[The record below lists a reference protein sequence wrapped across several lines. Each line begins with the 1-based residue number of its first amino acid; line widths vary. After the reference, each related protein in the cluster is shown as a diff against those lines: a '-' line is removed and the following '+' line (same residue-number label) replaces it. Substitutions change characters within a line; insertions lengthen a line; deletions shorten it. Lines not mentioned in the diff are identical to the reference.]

1 IFEKEKE
8 AQELVEKLDAKV
20 KESKE
25 VINNKRVLFLNVDD
39 KGIKS
44 YGASG
49 RFGGFLNQDLGIQ
62 HADTKIKPNSS
73 GILISNEYL
82 EKMNPDKL
90 FVINR
95 TQDENDDS
103 IPNALKNPVINNAK
117 AIENNDVYVFEA
129 NTWFFGEGG
138 INLTM
143 QQLNQIQQAY
153 Q

>member
-1 IFEKEKE
+1 M
-8 AQELVEKLDAKV
+8 AKQV
-20 KESKE
+20 
-25 VINNKRVLFLNVDD
+25 
-39 KGIKS
+39 
-44 YGASG
+44 
-49 RFGGFLNQDLGIQ
+49 
-62 HADTKIKPNSS
+62 
-73 GILISNEYL
+73 
-82 EKMNPDKL
+82 
-90 FVINR
+90 VINR

-117 AIENNDVYVFEA
+117 AIKNNDVYVFEA